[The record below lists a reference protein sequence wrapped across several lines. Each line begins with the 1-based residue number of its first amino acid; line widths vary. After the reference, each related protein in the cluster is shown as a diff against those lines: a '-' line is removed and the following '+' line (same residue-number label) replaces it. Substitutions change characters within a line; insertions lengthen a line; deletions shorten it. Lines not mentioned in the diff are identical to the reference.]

1 MNLRGGKLKKIFS
14 TIVLLVIV
22 VGGGYFI
29 YTDYIKTKTPEEVAV
44 NTGTMTVNDISD
56 DEFDKLDK
64 ETQELAK
71 QYAYNET
78 FDSFDQ
84 LNEAKQE
91 DESYL
96 ISKYDNQKLYL
107 IMASK
112 QKDGA
117 VFAIFDDKIE

>member
-1 MNLRGGKLKKIFS
+1 MKKIFS
-14 TIVLLVIV
+14 MIVLLVIV

-29 YTDYIKTKTPEEVAV
+29 YTDYIKTSTPEEVAV
-44 NTGTMTVNDISD
+44 NTGTMTVNDIAD

-64 ETQELAK
+64 ETQELAQK
-71 QYAYNET
+71 YTYNET

-91 DESYL
+91 DDSYL
-96 ISKYDNQKLYL
+96 VSKYDNQPLYL
-107 IMASK
+107 VMASK

-117 VFAIFDDKIE
+117 VFAIFDDKTE